1 MKLPRA
7 ITMPYLAFIC
17 LCTLVV
23 SVTAGVAKVQALPPD
38 VGLVT
43 QLSGVV
49 TYRNKGYQET
59 TAKAQSFMKIRRG
72 DRFKLPAGAI
82 IQVVYFLGGR
92 QETWKGPVAFTIG
105 DSESRPEPAKGPR
118 AQPKVVILPAGTT
131 QGVRR
136 IPALLRRAGV
146 WRPGAGQ
153 IRGEVEASPT
163 AFAITAEEKAE
174 IAAAKEIYRSLRKQ
188 TDPHDI
194 TPELYL
200 LGVLTDYEQYGEMEE
215 VLNEALKRQPDNETL
230 KKLKKWVLAQRA
242 QGRSPSTK

>member
-1 MKLPRA
+1 MKSPRS
-7 ITMPYLAFIC
+7 IILFCLALIC
-17 LCTLVV
+17 LFALLVPV
-23 SVTAGVAKVQALPPD
+23 KEAVAQVQALPPD
-38 VGLVT
+38 VGLIT
-43 QLSGVV
+43 RLSGAV

-59 TAKAQSFMKIRRG
+59 TAKAQSFMKMRRG

-136 IPALLRRAGV
+136 IPVLLRRAGL

-153 IRGEVEASPT
+153 IRGEVEATPT

-188 TDPHDI
+188 TDPRDI

-215 VLNEALKRQPDNETL
+215 VLDEALKRQPDNEIL
-230 KKLKKWVLAQRA
+230 KKLKKWVLAQIA
-242 QGRSPSTK
+242 QGRRSSTK

>member
-23 SVTAGVAKVQALPPD
+23 SVTAGVAKVRALPPD

-43 QLSGVV
+43 RLTGAV
-49 TYRNKGYQET
+49 TYRNKGYEEP
-59 TAKAQSFMKIRRG
+59 TAKAQAFMKTRRG
-72 DRFKLPAGAI
+72 DRFTLPAGAV

-188 TDPHDI
+188 TDPRDI

-200 LGVLTDYEQYGEMEE
+200 LGVLTDYDQYGEMEE
-215 VLNEALKRQPDNETL
+215 VLNEALKRQPDNEIL
-230 KKLKKWVLAQRA
+230 KTLKKWVLAQRA
-242 QGRSPSTK
+242 QGRSSSTR